1 MLLNS
6 YQNFIGVCG
15 SVSLKGT
22 AGNLPYDA
30 RDAFLESLCTFSLT
44 PLTQADKPGA
54 HVIRPATQGDFTL
67 TDKNL
72 QVCKTLLNIAHCLGY
87 LLDVRSWY
95 LLLDC
100 MQRIETTISRT
111 AKYKRQS
118 TRAQPL
124 AQLQAGIEFAEIRQ
138 RVQDKMKEYN
148 MLGDGKHQEEEEKR
162 ASHNRA
168 MSFTTNK
175 VRIVSQD
182 SW

>member
-30 RDAFLESLCTFSLT
+30 RDAFLESLCSFCLT
-44 PLTQADKPGA
+44 PVAQQDK
-54 HVIRPATQGDFTL
+54 PATQGTRVSTQNSTDFTL

-72 QVCKTLLNIAHCLGY
+72 QICKTLLNIAHCLGY

-118 TRAQPL
+118 TRA
-124 AQLQAGIEFAEIRQ
+124 
-138 RVQDKMKEYN
+138 
-148 MLGDGKHQEEEEKR
+148 
-162 ASHNRA
+162 
-168 MSFTTNK
+168 
-175 VRIVSQD
+175 
-182 SW
+182 